1 MNNNNKGFTLI
12 ELIIVSLI
20 LIIVI
25 IISAR
30 AFEIIISKSAQ
41 LTRSAQSNIQ
51 GIVGLELMRAD
62 LESAG
67 FGLPWTFAGSV
78 KYTECLASGNVAG
91 IDPKGD
97 FNDGKGSSTDG
108 DVPRA
113 VLSKTSAAGTDY
125 LVVKSAAVGD
135 DQASRR
141 WSFVNYSSPSAGVIR
156 SYKVNSGLFDG
167 DRAVTLKMSFSAD
180 AGSGGS
186 RQLLVSPSG
195 PYYYA
200 VNGSLSPADFSPGD
214 ASEFYVAYGISTGVT
229 PTMPFNRADY
239 YVYRPAV
246 MPQRCAKGTGN
257 LYKAAVRHKDGMFNE
272 VPILDCVLD
281 MQVSYVLDPN
291 NDGKLVYTKSL
302 MIPAMSSLDIR
313 NQLRSIN
320 VTILTH
326 EGGFDRNYAYPA
338 NSISVA
344 PNGLPSLG
352 RTWTSTE
359 FAGADAVLGKT
370 WKNYRWKVYEI
381 AVQPKNLNQ

>member
-1 MNNNNKGFTLI
+1 MNQNNKGFTLV

-25 IISAR
+25 ILSAR
-30 AFEIIISKSAQ
+30 AFEVIISKSAQ

-62 LESAG
+62 LEAAG
-67 FGLPWTFAGSV
+67 FGLPWAFAGSV
-78 KYTECLASGNVAG
+78 NYTECLASGKVAG
-91 IDPKGD
+91 VDPKGD

-113 VLSKTSAAGTDY
+113 VLSKAAASGADY

-141 WSFVNYSSPSAGVIR
+141 WSFVNYSTPSAGSIR

-167 DRAVTLKMSFSAD
+167 DRVVTLKMSFGAD
-180 AGSGGS
+180 AGSGGG
-186 RQLLVSPSG
+186 RQLLVSTAG

-200 VNGSLSPADFSPGD
+200 VNSGVSPADFSPGD
-214 ASEFYVAYGISTGVT
+214 ATEFYVAYGISTGVT

-239 YVYRPAV
+239 FVFRPAV

-257 LYKAAVRHKDGMFNE
+257 LYKAAVRHIDGMFNE
-272 VPILDCVLD
+272 IPILDCVLD
-281 MQVSYVLDPN
+281 LQVSYVLDPN

-302 MIPAMSSLDIR
+302 LTPAMTSQDIR
-313 NQLRSIN
+313 NQLKSIN
-320 VTILTH
+320 VTVLAH
-326 EGGFDRNYAYPA
+326 EGGFDRNYVYPGS
-338 NSISVA
+338 SISVA
-344 PNGLPSLG
+344 PNGMPSLG

-359 FAGADAVLGKT
+359 FTSADAELGKT